1 MKKTFLLMLGFIM
14 AASMYA
20 QVWDGTATSWTSGSG
35 SQADPYLIET
45 PQHLAYLS
53 EQVRAGETYEGKYFK
68 LASDLDMGGDK
79 DLKFSP
85 IGFFDEYV
93 DPEDQSKIIDDS
105 KYFLGVFDGNYKTID
120 NVYIYYMDEVN
131 SVGGTGL
138 FACISGNAVI
148 KNLSIGNRSKIEGL
162 DSSGLFVGT
171 MKGGTI
177 SNCVNNAELSLES
190 GWYHGGIVGLMNGG
204 VISGCVNSAKIT
216 SLTGVAGIAGY
227 VDGDVIIE
235 NCYNTSEICFTGM
248 YGGGLVGSIDSGVL
262 RNSYNYGKV
271 WTPDE
276 LGYMWGAAVAGSVGW
291 DDSWKIENCYY
302 LTYSDGLADENTGVT
317 AKTEAEMKG
326 AEFLAALDKGQGVW
340 VADGQN
346 LNSGYPILKWQ
357 ADIASSIS
365 NVTSEISGDIIVDG
379 HNVSTTIAG
388 ARSIVITS
396 LDGQIVVQGD
406 INDGGVYVPAKGY
419 FVATVYGDGVKHS
432 RKIIIK

>member
-120 NVYIYYMDEVN
+120 NVYIYYVDEVN

-204 VISGCVNSAKIT
+204 VISGCVNRAKIT

-227 VDGDVIIE
+227 VDG
-235 NCYNTSEICFTGM
+235 M
-248 YGGGLVGSIDSGVL
+248 
-262 RNSYNYGKV
+262 
-271 WTPDE
+271 
-276 LGYMWGAAVAGSVGW
+276 
-291 DDSWKIENCYY
+291 
-302 LTYSDGLADENTGVT
+302 
-317 AKTEAEMKG
+317 
-326 AEFLAALDKGQGVW
+326 
-340 VADGQN
+340 
-346 LNSGYPILKWQ
+346 
-357 ADIASSIS
+357 
-365 NVTSEISGDIIVDG
+365 
-379 HNVSTTIAG
+379 
-388 ARSIVITS
+388 
-396 LDGQIVVQGD
+396 
-406 INDGGVYVPAKGY
+406 
-419 FVATVYGDGVKHS
+419 
-432 RKIIIK
+432 